1 MVFPPIQPPDPIS
14 PDFTVPSSR
23 QGMSGAPIDWAARR
37 RAQEAERNRK
47 EIERMAQGAVS
58 GTSSI
63 VTERTPYTG
72 YVDSSVVDK
81 TPTPVKNKN
90 WLFKSFDWV
99 DNTITKP
106 GTALALSFNI
116 PLALGVER
124 LVDGEKERNQETR
137 SLFVDAMQ
145 GERSWGDVW
154 DRFAEIQNERP
165 TALRIGSELLMD
177 PLNAIPFGLVAKP
190 VFGAIKGARAASK
203 IERGSRVMYATAE
216 KTVEGV
222 RSSKSVNIP
231 ILPTV
236 EHNASFIHN
245 EQFYDALQKIPG
257 SQKVVGLHSPNA
269 ITNMNDPVRRAF
281 AVKPVYEEQIN
292 NNVEIIMSHLEST
305 MPRRIRGKTDGPMQ
319 NILPGLKRKTPLDS
333 DISDAVRSQPDR
345 VMQNIPTIIGDRSL
359 RTSLSAKSGVRPEMM
374 DGYIENARTYI
385 IRQRYSA
392 ELGEEL
398 SPVQI
403 AEYLKNPSIMREVDE
418 ILSTADNLLSADDL
432 ALKSEALKY
441 AVRDMPGVDLN
452 DIYWNEMMQNPN
464 DFDGIPD
471 DVRQWMDEVY
481 GVQDDMREYLNFMGI
496 KLDTDIFGNPLVSGY
511 YYPNIWKMVGH
522 IKDVKTI
529 KDRKK
534 LLNPEIFSTKL
545 GQKKFFEEDR
555 LFDFATDAIHAGGYR
570 PFTAEASL
578 RALLKGQYQ
587 MVAERNLV
595 EQMGPWNKEFLKRI
609 QKGKASSQ
617 RIYSDD
623 LMNFDKIPDATKEY
637 MKKEF
642 RDNNAFVKQL
652 YSLTSTIRTLQSS
665 FDGGVLLIQTLP
677 LLFLRPVD
685 WSKTAV
691 NSIRAMGDPGVINR
705 MMTEHYDTAVKL
717 NTYNQLNRSS
727 IEMIEGFTPGGWL
740 REGGEA
746 LKRVPVAGVAGK
758 VSVGTMS
765 AFERQFEAALLGSKI
780 YLWEAMEPMVLRKA
794 RDRAVKKGLD
804 EAAEI
809 KKGYEALAA
818 HVGKLTGTVSMA
830 NLGIRPNRARAMG
843 ALLMYAPRYRLAT
856 YGLMGDALQLRTER
870 AKLAQLSLAKM
881 LGSGLLFY
889 AYIAHHMGQEPKL
902 DPRPKDMQNGINI
915 GGDGSEFMSVKIGD
929 NNVGFGS
936 AWISTARFLGNIIG
950 QTTYQTEGGLI
961 NIDERDSAVTRFI
974 RGQTSPLSG
983 MGWDIATGRNYM
995 GEPMPE
1001 NFGDLSGI
1009 LEYAGDRAL
1018 PFYLSS
1024 MADYPKPGW
1033 GQSLQMI
1040 HDRDFDAL
1048 GEEWAESA
1056 PGILTSGISEFG
1068 GLRGFPVS
1076 KFSQAIEIADLA
1088 ASKKYPRSDG
1098 EEQITFSS
1106 LNSLQKKELLDENP
1120 DVTDLMDE
1128 HNTVFIGRGTETAIQ
1143 KREYNLAINDMTED
1157 HRDKQSDLV
1166 EKLEQGD
1173 ITPSDFR
1180 EELNTLGRDQS
1191 IRYEGLEERFPKAI
1205 EAIAQERENPKAFLE
1220 DTAYIDYIVSVVTR
1234 DFSAE
1239 DNQFEYNYKERHKA
1253 EEDFKNRWTPAIYQY
1268 VQTRRLYGAE
1278 PLIIELR
1285 QGQKMLDV
1293 YWNVGE
1299 RILKSKNL
1307 DDLMQPWET
1316 YRTSRPFRQKEI
1328 AEQYPVLKQVASAV
1342 TKARQM
1348 LREENQ
1354 LLDAFLFK
1362 WGYTDTLRHEANKEL
1377 GFEYILKTEIAPQN
1391 IWGNPSGSPLIS
1403 Y

>member
-1 MVFPPIQPPDPIS
+1 M
-14 PDFTVPSSR
+14 
-23 QGMSGAPIDWAARR
+23 
-37 RAQEAERNRK
+37 
-47 EIERMAQGAVS
+47 
-58 GTSSI
+58 
-63 VTERTPYTG
+63 
-72 YVDSSVVDK
+72 
-81 TPTPVKNKN
+81 
-90 WLFKSFDWV
+90 
-99 DNTITKP
+99 
-106 GTALALSFNI
+106 
-116 PLALGVER
+116 
-124 LVDGEKERNQETR
+124 
-137 SLFVDAMQ
+137 
-145 GERSWGDVW
+145 
-154 DRFAEIQNERP
+154 
-165 TALRIGSELLMD
+165 
-177 PLNAIPFGLVAKP
+177 
-190 VFGAIKGARAASK
+190 
-203 IERGSRVMYATAE
+203 
-216 KTVEGV
+216 
-222 RSSKSVNIP
+222 
-231 ILPTV
+231 
-236 EHNASFIHN
+236 
-245 EQFYDALQKIPG
+245 
-257 SQKVVGLHSPNA
+257 
-269 ITNMNDPVRRAF
+269 
-281 AVKPVYEEQIN
+281 
-292 NNVEIIMSHLEST
+292 
-305 MPRRIRGKTDGPMQ
+305 
-319 NILPGLKRKTPLDS
+319 
-333 DISDAVRSQPDR
+333 
-345 VMQNIPTIIGDRSL
+345 
-359 RTSLSAKSGVRPEMM
+359 
-374 DGYIENARTYI
+374 
-385 IRQRYSA
+385 
-392 ELGEEL
+392 
-398 SPVQI
+398 
-403 AEYLKNPSIMREVDE
+403 
-418 ILSTADNLLSADDL
+418 
-432 ALKSEALKY
+432 
-441 AVRDMPGVDLN
+441 
-452 DIYWNEMMQNPN
+452 
-464 DFDGIPD
+464 
-471 DVRQWMDEVY
+471 
-481 GVQDDMREYLNFMGI
+481 
-496 KLDTDIFGNPLVSGY
+496 
-511 YYPNIWKMVGH
+511 
-522 IKDVKTI
+522 
-529 KDRKK
+529 
-534 LLNPEIFSTKL
+534 
-545 GQKKFFEEDR
+545 
-555 LFDFATDAIHAGGYR
+555 
-570 PFTAEASL
+570 
-578 RALLKGQYQ
+578 
-587 MVAERNLV
+587 
-595 EQMGPWNKEFLKRI
+595 
-609 QKGKASSQ
+609 
-617 RIYSDD
+617 
-623 LMNFDKIPDATKEY
+623 
-637 MKKEF
+637 
-642 RDNNAFVKQL
+642 
-652 YSLTSTIRTLQSS
+652 
-665 FDGGVLLIQTLP
+665 
-677 LLFLRPVD
+677 
-685 WSKTAV
+685 
-691 NSIRAMGDPGVINR
+691 
-705 MMTEHYDTAVKL
+705 
-717 NTYNQLNRSS
+717 
-727 IEMIEGFTPGGWL
+727 
-740 REGGEA
+740 
-746 LKRVPVAGVAGK
+746 
-758 VSVGTMS
+758 
-765 AFERQFEAALLGSKI
+765 
-780 YLWEAMEPMVLRKA
+780 
-794 RDRAVKKGLD
+794 D

-889 AYIAHHMGQEPKL
+889 SYIAHHMGQEPKL

-936 AWISTARFLGNIIG
+936 AWISTARFLGNISG
-950 QTTYQTEGGLI
+950 QIVHEEGGLI

-983 MGWDIATGRNYM
+983 MGWDIATGRTYM

-1076 KFSQAIEIADLA
+1076 KYAQAIEIADLA
-1088 ASKKYPRSDG
+1088 ASKKYPRPDG
-1098 EEQITFSS
+1098 EEQIDYVS
-1106 LNSLQKKELLDENP
+1106 LNDLQQNELKKENP
-1120 DVTDLMDE
+1120 VIQELMNE
-1128 HNTVFIGRGTETAIQ
+1128 HNAVFIGRGAETEVQING
-1143 KREYNLAINDMTED
+1143 YYLSINDIKTD
-1157 HRDKQSDLV
+1157 IRDKQSDLV

-1180 EELNTLGRDQS
+1180 EELNALGRDQS

-1205 EAIAQERENPKAFLE
+1205 ESIGQERENPKAFLE
-1220 DTAYIDYIVSVVTR
+1220 DTAYIDYIVSVVTQ

-1239 DNQFEYNYKERHKA
+1239 DNQFEYDYKKRHKA